1 MEVGRQRRPEHLI
14 KIDGGSRQ
22 GHSGL
27 MAMGKKGDEQVGLFV
42 PYHQM
47 RSAGHPFY
55 QALDAILRDAGF
67 DKYVEKLCS
76 RFYHPVW
83 G

>member
-1 MEVGRQRRPEHLI
+1 
-14 KIDGGSRQ
+14 
-22 GHSGL
+22 

-67 DKYVEKLCS
+67 DK
-76 RFYHPVW
+76 
-83 G
+83 

>member
-1 MEVGRQRRPEHLI
+1 VVEGRAQRGPERLI
-14 KIDGGSRQ
+14 KIDAGSRREQ
-22 GHSGL
+22 SGF

-67 DKYVEKLCS
+67 DK
-76 RFYHPVW
+76 
-83 G
+83 

>member
-1 MEVGRQRRPEHLI
+1 
-14 KIDGGSRQ
+14 
-22 GHSGL
+22 

-55 QALDAILRDAGF
+55 QALDAILRDAGLTTMRRSF
-67 DKYVEKLCS
+67 ARVS
-76 RFYHPVW
+76 IIR
-83 G
+83 

>member
-1 MEVGRQRRPEHLI
+1 
-14 KIDGGSRQ
+14 
-22 GHSGL
+22 

-67 DKYVEKLCS
+67 DKYAEKLCS
-76 RFYHPVW
+76 RFYHPVT